1 MLKTLP
7 LICLALCLLGC
18 SSEPP
23 PITSVPTDLVIEVAS
38 EHPAIYL
45 AVAQIDGVPTDYAY
59 QNIQIFQDSKEII
72 SSFASRDIERFVRDS
87 GEIKCW
93 IFNFEGTDSLFL
105 MSEKT
110 RPEGELFIYASVGKN
125 NASHTAYMEWQ
136 EKPRTIYWES
146 IQDTVWVYSQWKDY
160 SGYY

>member
-1 MLKTLP
+1 
-7 LICLALCLLGC
+7 
-18 SSEPP
+18 
-23 PITSVPTDLVIEVAS
+23 VIEVAS

-45 AVAQIDGVPTDYAY
+45 AAARIDGVPVDDAY
-59 QNIQIFQDSKEII
+59 QNIHIFQDSKEII
-72 SSFASRDIERFVRDS
+72 SSFASRDIERFVLDS

-105 MSEKT
+105 MSEKM

-125 NASHTAYMEWQ
+125 NTDHTSYMKWQ
-136 EKPRTIYWES
+136 EKPRKIYWES
-146 IQDTVWVYSQWKDY
+146 IQDTVWLYSQWKDY